1 MKTSKIITL
10 VTSLSF
16 SLFMAEIPFAKAN
29 RYSQTITKNCQDS
42 LSIEG
47 YIATKNLSA
56 KRTKEGLFYAVE
68 QQGNGKTPKRGDYVK
83 VKYVGK
89 LLSEK
94 IFDQSPENEPFIFQ
108 LGYRQVIE
116 GWDLGLQNFT
126 VGTKVKLFVPPHLG
140 YGSTG
145 AGEVVAPNTPLMFEI
160 ELLEILTPQAY
171 DQHMKK
177 LEAKERAEF
186 EDKKAR
192 QFEVDQKLIA
202 DFVAAKK
209 WKTTKTPSGLVY
221 VLTKNG
227 KGKIPQKGNT
237 MSVHY
242 EGTLLDGKGFD
253 ATKGRDPFSFT
264 LGSGKVIEGFDEGLR
279 FFAKGGEGYII
290 VPSKLG
296 YGATPLDDGTTS
308 IPANSVLVFKIQVI
322 DIK

>member
-1 MKTSKIITL
+1 MKTSKILTI
-10 VTSLSF
+10 VVSLSL
-16 SLFMAEIPFAKAN
+16 SLFIAEIPSAKTN
-29 RYSQTITKNCQDS
+29 TFNNTITKNCQDS

-56 KRTKEGLFYAVE
+56 KRTKEGLFYVVG
-68 QQGNGKTPKRGDYVK
+68 QQGSGKMPKRGDYVK

-89 LLSEK
+89 LLNEK

-116 GWDLGLQNFT
+116 GWDLGLQNFS
-126 VGTKVKLFVPPHLG
+126 VGTKVQLFVPPHLG

-145 AGEVVAPNTPLMFEI
+145 AGDVIAPNTPLLFE
-160 ELLEILTPQAY
+160 LEIVEILSQQAY
-171 DQHMKK
+171 DQHMKT

-186 EDKKAR
+186 ERKKQA
-192 QFEVDQKLIA
+192 QFEIDQKLMA

-209 WKTTKTPSGLVY
+209 WKATKTASGLMY

-227 KGKIPQKGNT
+227 KGKTPQNGST
-237 MSVHY
+237 LSLHY
-242 EGTLLDGKGFD
+242 EGTFLDGKGFD

-264 LGSGKVIEGFDEGLR
+264 FGTGKVIEGFEEGLR
-279 FFAKGGEGYII
+279 FFAKGSEGYLII
-290 VPSKLG
+290 PSKLG

-308 IPANSVLVFKIQVI
+308 VPANSILVFKVQVI